1 MGAGTQIEHGPYERP
16 RDREIA
22 SNGGGGGTQLAIVD
36 KSGGLSGRSIADKSK
51 YFKDGEVWDLTKI
64 CTALNADLGAK
75 IGGKGACPFFH
86 VHKNGCRFSATDCKF
101 YH

>member
-1 MGAGTQIEHGPYERP
+1 M
-16 RDREIA
+16 
-22 SNGGGGGTQLAIVD
+22 
-36 KSGGLSGRSIADKSK
+36 
-51 YFKDGEVWDLTKI
+51 WDLTKI